1 MLAVPIRS
9 AKLDIPRD
17 RNLWRCSRLGGCS
30 PCACSDLKAL
40 HVVLVEHLALGG
52 AVSAAEGC
60 LHERAP
66 GPAQLSFSALG
77 MPLQE

>member
-1 MLAVPIRS
+1 MEVQQAGRVL
-9 AKLDIPRD
+9 
-17 RNLWRCSRLGGCS
+17 

-60 LHERAP
+60 LRERAP